1 MSKYFS
7 LVAILAV
14 ALLLG
19 GCKKAEKPADAPK
32 TDSVTTQT
40 ETPVSGETFTNEAA
54 KVSIALPEGW
64 YYEADETSMIAHSAD
79 SSLAVN
85 FIILKAEEL
94 DAAMAEV
101 DKSLAADVKN
111 LKMGEAKDEEI
122 NGMKGRYIEG
132 TADGL
137 EVYMGLIDTPVANT
151 TLFINAFAAP
161 EALKKYEKELEYIF
175 KNIKPVK

>member
-19 GCKKAEKPADAPK
+19 GCKKAEKPAEAPK

-79 SSLAVN
+79 SRCKFYYS
-85 FIILKAEEL
+85 
-94 DAAMAEV
+94 
-101 DKSLAADVKN
+101 
-111 LKMGEAKDEEI
+111 
-122 NGMKGRYIEG
+122 
-132 TADGL
+132 
-137 EVYMGLIDTPVANT
+137 
-151 TLFINAFAAP
+151 
-161 EALKKYEKELEYIF
+161 
-175 KNIKPVK
+175 

>member
-1 MSKYFS
+1 M
-7 LVAILAV
+7 LIL
-14 ALLLG
+14 
-19 GCKKAEKPADAPK
+19 
-32 TDSVTTQT
+32 QT
-40 ETPVSGETFTNEAA
+40 V
-54 KVSIALPEGW
+54 
-64 YYEADETSMIAHSAD
+64 
-79 SSLAVN
+79 AVN

-111 LKMGEAKDEEI
+111 LKMGEPKDEEI
-122 NGMKGRYIEG
+122 NGMKGRYIDG

-137 EVYMGLIDTPVANT
+137 EVYMGVIDTPVANT